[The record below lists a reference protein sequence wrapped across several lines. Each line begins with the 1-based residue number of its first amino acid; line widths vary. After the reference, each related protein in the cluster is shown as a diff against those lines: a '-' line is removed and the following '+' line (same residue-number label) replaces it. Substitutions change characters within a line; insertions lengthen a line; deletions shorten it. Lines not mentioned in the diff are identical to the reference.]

1 MHLTRCVFDT
11 QIPPINADSQDGQV
25 HMDKYHDSVTINAHV
40 QNESSNI
47 YFFFVMNNVHFS

>member
-11 QIPPINADSQDGQV
+11 QIPPINAYSQDGQV

-47 YFFFVMNNVHFS
+47 YFLLLL